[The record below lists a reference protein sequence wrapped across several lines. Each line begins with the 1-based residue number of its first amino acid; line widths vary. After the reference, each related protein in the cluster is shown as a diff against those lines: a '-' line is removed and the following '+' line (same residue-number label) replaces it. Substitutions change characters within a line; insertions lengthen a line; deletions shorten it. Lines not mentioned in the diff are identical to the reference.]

1 MRDNKNLMK
10 NQNTVSWHTEYPRS
24 WFNNLVFYSS
34 FVAVLLA
41 IFDTGFE
48 FNLWFQGFTSSFY
61 LLALTLSLIELLLH
75 CRRWYARSTML
86 AVFNTLTAMLV
97 VALIVTHFV
106 DEDSSM
112 LYKFLFEK
120 SLIKIAVLL
129 SFIRQLFERDFEF
142 KFAVTHPAQ
151 LFIISYLLLIL
162 LGTFLLMMPNASY
175 GYLSFVDALF
185 TATSA
190 VCITGLTVK
199 DTGAFFTP
207 LGQVIIICLIQLG
220 GLGILT
226 FATYFGYFFRG
237 KISYET
243 QLTIGQVTAS
253 NRLGDVL
260 KTLKVILVVT
270 FGVELM
276 AAIAIYLSVLD
287 LPMSTSNRLFFA
299 IFHAISAFCNA
310 GFSTLSDSLHHE
322 QVQFNYALQLIIVVT
337 FLFGGLGFVI
347 VANVLSYLKH
357 RLLRL
362 VSPNPHRHGAKPWL
376 LSINSRISLVTS
388 AVLLVLGFLVAMAAE
403 WQGVLT
409 DHASF
414 WGKLVTAIFIAATPR
429 SSGFNTMDMTQLAFP
444 TVMMM
449 IGLMWVG
456 ASPNSTGGGIK
467 TSTLAVAVL
476 NIWSIAR
483 GYTRIEVFQRE
494 IADIS
499 VRRAFAVMCLSVI
512 LIAIGCTMIR
522 WAEPNFNFS
531 QILFE
536 SVSAYSTAGL
546 SLGITPDLTPFS
558 KLVLVALM
566 FIGRVSALTILIA
579 LFNRLQ
585 HQNYRYPS
593 EEIIIN

>member
-106 DEDSSM
+106 DEDSSL

-287 LPMSTSNRLFFA
+287 LSMSTSNRLFFA

-362 VSPNPHRHGAKPWL
+362 VSPNPHRHGAKPWPC
-376 LSINSRISLVTS
+376 
-388 AVLLVLGFLVAMAAE
+388 
-403 WQGVLT
+403 LT
-409 DHASF
+409 DGCQGSMAMVDGMLECQHGHRHDGLRKWRHHPSMRDKDVAEALNLPVGTIRS
-414 WGKLVTAIFIAATPR
+414 WKSRGK
-429 SSGFNTMDMTQLAFP
+429 
-444 TVMMM
+444 
-449 IGLMWVG
+449 IGGDEAKDSRTESWVW
-456 ASPNSTGGGIK
+456 PWD
-467 TSTLAVAVL
+467 VL
-476 NIWSIAR
+476 R
-483 GYTRIEVFQRE
+483 MRY
-494 IADIS
+494 
-499 VRRAFAVMCLSVI
+499 
-512 LIAIGCTMIR
+512 
-522 WAEPNFNFS
+522 
-531 QILFE
+531 
-536 SVSAYSTAGL
+536 
-546 SLGITPDLTPFS
+546 PDL
-558 KLVLVALM
+558 VE
-566 FIGRVSALTILIA
+566 LIE
-579 LFNRLQ
+579 
-585 HQNYRYPS
+585 HS
-593 EEIIIN
+593 EAA